1 MALTEKKAATNAK
14 YMAKLDRIVLQ
25 PSKDEGTV
33 IRAAAASA
41 GESVQGY
48 CLAAIR
54 ARMER
59 DSVADQSEE
68 VHHD

>member
-1 MALTEKKAATNAK
+1 
-14 YMAKLDRIVLQ
+14 MAKLDRIVLQ

-48 CLAAIR
+48 CLTAIR

-59 DSVADQSEE
+59 DSSADQSEE
-68 VHHD
+68 AHHD